1 MSLNKDASNNA
12 NERSIF
18 GKLHISNEEM
28 KREGR
33 IEREKEGRGKEES
46 GT

>member
-28 KREGR
+28 KR
-33 IEREKEGRGKEES
+33 KEEER